1 MSEFVYEQV
10 ELPSKGQ
17 LYPKEWTTNGKISV
31 RALTIREEKILSTVR
46 LVKTG
51 KALDMV
57 FRACIQKPEINVSE
71 LLSGDRSF
79 LLFYLRCIS
88 YGAAYEYKINC
99 PACNTQFENIF
110 NLNEITT
117 RYLADNFKE
126 PIDFTLPLSKKRVA
140 YKLMR
145 GADELA
151 ILEDQE
157 RRLSNFS
164 ADQID
169 NTISYKLSRSI
180 ELVENVTDK
189 KEIEKF
195 VDMMLAG
202 DAAALRQD
210 MNEKDCGVDIEVKH
224 ICPKCANEFAVDL
237 PLTVDFFHYSQAK
250 S

>member
-1 MSEFVYEQV
+1 MAEIYEQV
-10 ELPSKGQ
+10 MLPSKGM
-17 LYPKEWTTNGKISV
+17 LYPKDWTDGGKI
-31 RALTIREEKILSTVR
+31 AIKPMTIREEKILSTVR

-57 FRACIQKPEINVSE
+57 FRACVQKPEIKVEE

-99 PACNTQFENIF
+99 PACNTQFENVF
-110 NLNEITT
+110 NLNAIQT
-117 RYLADNFKE
+117 RKLADNFKE
-126 PIDFTLPLSKKRVA
+126 PIDFTLPISKKRVA
-140 YKLMR
+140 YRLMR

-157 RRLSNFS
+157 RALSSFG

-169 NTISYKLSRSI
+169 NTLSYKLARSI
-180 ELVENVTDK
+180 ELVENITDK

-195 VDMMLAG
+195 VEVMLAG

-210 MNEKDCGVDIEVKH
+210 MNEKDCGVDIEAKH
-224 ICPKCANEFAVDL
+224 ICPKCANEFSVDL
-237 PLTVDFFHYSQAK
+237 PLTVDFFRYSPK
-250 S
+250 KP

>member
-1 MSEFVYEQV
+1 MDNMIYESV
-10 ELPSKGQ
+10 LLPSKGM
-17 LYPKEWTTNGKISV
+17 LYDKSWTTEGKIEI
-31 RALTIREEKILSTVR
+31 RAMTIKDEKILSTVR

-51 KALDMV
+51 KALDMI
-57 FRACIQKPEINVSE
+57 FRNCIKNPIINVSE

-110 NLNEITT
+110 NLNEIAT
-117 RYLADNFKE
+117 RYLADTFKE
-126 PIDFTLPLSKKRVA
+126 PIDFTLPLSKKRIA
-140 YKLMR
+140 YRLMR

-151 ILEDQE
+151 ILEEQE
-157 RRLSNFS
+157 RRLANFA

-169 NTISYKLSRSI
+169 NTITYKLSRSI

-195 VDMMLAG
+195 VDNMLAG